1 MSTNL
6 VVIGAQWGDEGKGK
20 IVDLLTEK
28 AGAVVRYQGGHNAG
42 HTLVIDGK
50 KTVLH
55 LIPAGILHEGV
66 KSYIGNGVVLCL
78 RALFTEI
85 AALEAAGVPVMERL
99 HISPACA
106 LILPSH
112 SALDQAREAARGAN
126 KIGTT
131 GRGIGPAYEDKIARR
146 GLRLADLM
154 HPETFRE
161 RLRELMDFHNFQLE
175 HYYHAAPVSYDD
187 VAAEW
192 LAYAARVRPLITDV
206 TLAAYR
212 HREAGDHIIFEGAYR
227 HREAGDHIIFEGAQ
241 GAMLDIDHGTYPF
254 VTSSST
260 AAGGAATGSGV
271 GPRHLDYILGIAKA
285 YSTRVGGGPFPTEL
299 LDATGKHLAEVGH
312 EYGATTGRARRCG
325 WIDLPALRRAIYNS
339 SISGLCLTKL
349 DVLDAL
355 PQIQVCT
362 HYDMDGERLDVAPV
376 GADELARC
384 QPVYETLPGWQNDTV
399 GITDY
404 SALPEKARAYIAYLE
419 NALGLPIAIV
429 STGPD
434 RVHTIQR
441 ETLLG

>member
-55 LIPAGILHEGV
+55 LIPAGILHAGV

-175 HYYHAAPVSYDD
+175 HYYHAAPISYDD

-192 LAYAARVRPLITDV
+192 LAYAARIRPLITDV
-206 TLAAYR
+206 TLA
-212 HREAGDHIIFEGAYR
+212 AYR

-384 QPVYETLPGWQNDTV
+384 QPVYKTLPGWQSDTV
-399 GITDY
+399 GITAY
-404 SALPEKARAYIAYLE
+404 EQLPEKARAYIAYLE

>member
-212 HREAGDHIIFEGAYR
+212 HREAGDHIIFEGA
-227 HREAGDHIIFEGAQ
+227 Q

-384 QPVYETLPGWQNDTV
+384 QPVYQTLPGWQSDTV

>member
-55 LIPAGILHEGV
+55 LIPAGILHAGV
-66 KSYIGNGVVLCL
+66 ESYIGNGVVLCL
-78 RALFTEI
+78 RALFEEI
-85 AALEAAGVPVMERL
+85 AALEAAGAPVMERL

-154 HPETFRE
+154 QPDTFRE

-175 HYYHAAPVSYDD
+175 HYYHAAPVDYDA

-192 LAYAARVRPLITDV
+192 LAYAERVRPLITDV
-206 TLAAYR
+206 TLA
-212 HREAGDHIIFEGAYR
+212 AYR

-254 VTSSST
+254 VTASST

-384 QPVYETLPGWQNDTV
+384 QPVYETLPGWQSSTV
-399 GITDY
+399 GITNYDQ
-404 SALPEKARAYIAYLE
+404 LPEKARDYIAWLE
-419 NALGLPIAIV
+419 HALGVPVAIV

-441 ETLLG
+441 ETLLA

>member
-1 MSTNL
+1 MSTKL

-55 LIPAGILHEGV
+55 LIPAGILHAGV

-146 GLRLADLM
+146 GLRLAALM

-206 TLAAYR
+206 TLA
-212 HREAGDHIIFEGAYR
+212 AYR

-362 HYDMDGERLDVAPV
+362 HYDMDGEHLDVAPV

-384 QPVYETLPGWQNDTV
+384 QPAYQTLPGWQSDTV

>member
-55 LIPAGILHEGV
+55 LIPAGILHAGV

-85 AALEAAGVPVMERL
+85 AALEAAGEPVMERL

-175 HYYHAAPVSYDD
+175 HYYHAAPVDYDE

-192 LAYAARVRPLITDV
+192 LAYADRVRPLITDV
-206 TLAAYR
+206 TLA
-212 HREAGDHIIFEGAYR
+212 AYR

-384 QPVYETLPGWQNDTV
+384 QPVYQTLPGWQSDTV
-399 GITDY
+399 GITAY
-404 SALPEKARAYIAYLE
+404 EQLPEKARAYIAYLE

>member
-55 LIPAGILHEGV
+55 LIPAGILHAGV

-154 HPETFRE
+154 HPDTFRE

-192 LAYAARVRPLITDV
+192 LAYADRVRPLITDV
-206 TLAAYR
+206 TLA
-212 HREAGDHIIFEGAYR
+212 AYR

-384 QPVYETLPGWQNDTV
+384 QPVYQTLPGWQSDTV

>member
-55 LIPAGILHEGV
+55 LIPAGILHAGV
-66 KSYIGNGVVLCL
+66 ESYIGNGVVLCL

-175 HYYHAAPVSYDD
+175 HYYHAAPVKYDD

-192 LAYAARVRPLITDV
+192 LAYADRVRPLITDV
-206 TLAAYR
+206 TLA
-212 HREAGDHIIFEGAYR
+212 AYR

-384 QPVYETLPGWQNDTV
+384 QPVYQTLPGWQSDTV

-404 SALPEKARAYIAYLE
+404 SALPEKALAYIAYLE

>member
-55 LIPAGILHEGV
+55 LIPAGILHAGV

-85 AALEAAGVPVMERL
+85 AALEAAGVPGMERL

-187 VAAEW
+187 VASEW

-206 TLAAYR
+206 TLA
-212 HREAGDHIIFEGAYR
+212 AYR

-355 PQIQVCT
+355 PEIQVCT
-362 HYDMDGERLDVAPV
+362 AYHMDGERLDIAPV

-384 QPVYETLPGWQNDTV
+384 QPVYQTLPGWQSDTV
-399 GITDY
+399 GITAY
-404 SALPEKARAYIAYLE
+404 EQLPEKARAYIAYLE

>member
-55 LIPAGILHEGV
+55 LIPAGILHAGV

-78 RALFTEI
+78 RALFEEI
-85 AALEAAGVPVMERL
+85 AALEAAGAPVMERL

-175 HYYHAAPVSYDD
+175 HYYHAAPVDYDA

-192 LAYAARVRPLITDV
+192 LAYAARIRPLITDV
-206 TLAAYR
+206 TLA
-212 HREAGDHIIFEGAYR
+212 AYR

-384 QPVYETLPGWQNDTV
+384 QPMYQTLPGWQSDTV
-399 GITDY
+399 GITAY
-404 SALPEKARAYIAYLE
+404 EQLPEKARAYIAYLE

>member
-55 LIPAGILHEGV
+55 LIPAGSLHAGV

-154 HPETFRE
+154 QPDTFRE

-175 HYYHAAPVSYDD
+175 HYYHAAPVSDDD

-206 TLAAYR
+206 TLA
-212 HREAGDHIIFEGAYR
+212 AYR

-384 QPVYETLPGWQNDTV
+384 QPVYETLPGWQSDTV
-399 GITDY
+399 GITAY
-404 SALPEKARAYIAYLE
+404 EQLPEKARAYIAYLE

>member
-55 LIPAGILHEGV
+55 LIPAGILHAGV

-192 LAYAARVRPLITDV
+192 LAYADRVRPLITDV
-206 TLAAYR
+206 TLA
-212 HREAGDHIIFEGAYR
+212 AYR

-299 LDATGKHLAEVGH
+299 LDATGKHLAKVGH

-362 HYDMDGERLDVAPV
+362 HYDMDGEHLDIAPV

-384 QPVYETLPGWQNDTV
+384 QPVYETLPGWQSDTV

>member
-55 LIPAGILHEGV
+55 LIPAGILHAGV

-187 VAAEW
+187 VASEW

-206 TLAAYR
+206 TLA
-212 HREAGDHIIFEGAYR
+212 AYR

-325 WIDLPALRRAIYNS
+325 WIDLSALRRAIYNS

-362 HYDMDGERLDVAPV
+362 AYHMDGERLDVAPV

-384 QPVYETLPGWQNDTV
+384 QPVYETLPGWQSDTV

>member
-55 LIPAGILHEGV
+55 LIPAGILHAGV

-192 LAYAARVRPLITDV
+192 LAYADRVRPLITDV

-212 HREAGDHIIFEGAYR
+212 HRET
-227 HREAGDHIIFEGAQ
+227 GDHIIFEGAQ

-384 QPVYETLPGWQNDTV
+384 QPVYQTLPGWQSDTV
-399 GITDY
+399 GITAY
-404 SALPEKARAYIAYLE
+404 EQLPEKARAYIAYLE

>member
-55 LIPAGILHEGV
+55 LIPAGILHAGV

-187 VAAEW
+187 VASEW

-212 HREAGDHIIFEGAYR
+212 HREAGN
-227 HREAGDHIIFEGAQ
+227 HIIFEGAQ

-384 QPVYETLPGWQNDTV
+384 QPVYQTLPGWQSDTV

-404 SALPEKARAYIAYLE
+404 SALPEKARAYIAYRE

>member
-55 LIPAGILHEGV
+55 LIPAGILHAGV

-187 VAAEW
+187 VASEW

-206 TLAAYR
+206 TLA
-212 HREAGDHIIFEGAYR
+212 AYR

-362 HYDMDGERLDVAPV
+362 AYHMDGEHLDIAPV

-384 QPVYETLPGWQNDTV
+384 QPVYQTLPGWQSDTV
-399 GITDY
+399 GITAY
-404 SALPEKARAYIAYLE
+404 EQLPEKARAYIAYLE

>member
-212 HREAGDHIIFEGAYR
+212 HREAGDHIIFEGA
-227 HREAGDHIIFEGAQ
+227 Q

-384 QPVYETLPGWQNDTV
+384 QPVYQTLPGWQSDTV
-399 GITDY
+399 GITAY
-404 SALPEKARAYIAYLE
+404 EQLPEKARAYIAYLE

>member
-55 LIPAGILHEGV
+55 LIPAGILHAGV

-192 LAYAARVRPLITDV
+192 LAYAARIRPLITDV
-206 TLAAYR
+206 TLA
-212 HREAGDHIIFEGAYR
+212 AYR

-384 QPVYETLPGWQNDTV
+384 QPVYETLPGWQSDTV

>member
-55 LIPAGILHEGV
+55 LIPAGILHAGV

-175 HYYHAAPVSYDD
+175 HYYHAAPVKYDE

-192 LAYAARVRPLITDV
+192 LAYADRVRPLITDV
-206 TLAAYR
+206 TLA
-212 HREAGDHIIFEGAYR
+212 AYR

-355 PQIQVCT
+355 PEIQVCT
-362 HYDMDGERLDVAPV
+362 AYHMDGERLDIAPV

-384 QPVYETLPGWQNDTV
+384 QPVYETLPGWQSDTV

>member
-55 LIPAGILHEGV
+55 LIPAGILHAGV

-187 VAAEW
+187 VASEW
-192 LAYAARVRPLITDV
+192 LAYAARVRPHITDV
-206 TLAAYR
+206 TLA
-212 HREAGDHIIFEGAYR
+212 AYR

-384 QPVYETLPGWQNDTV
+384 QPVYETLPGWQSDTV

>member
-6 VVIGAQWGDEGKGK
+6 V
-20 IVDLLTEK
+20 
-28 AGAVVRYQGGHNAG
+28 
-42 HTLVIDGK
+42 VIDGK

-55 LIPAGILHEGV
+55 LIPAGILHAGV

-212 HREAGDHIIFEGAYR
+212 HREAGDHIIFEGA
-227 HREAGDHIIFEGAQ
+227 Q

-299 LDATGKHLAEVGH
+299 LNATGKHLAEVGH

-384 QPVYETLPGWQNDTV
+384 QPVYETLPGWQSDTV
-399 GITDY
+399 GITAY
-404 SALPEKARAYIAYLE
+404 EQLPEKARAYIAYLE

>member
-55 LIPAGILHEGV
+55 LIPAGILHAGV

-175 HYYHAAPVSYDD
+175 HYYHAAPISYDD

-206 TLAAYR
+206 TLA
-212 HREAGDHIIFEGAYR
+212 AYR

-384 QPVYETLPGWQNDTV
+384 QPVYETLPGWQSDTV
-399 GITDY
+399 GITAY
-404 SALPEKARAYIAYLE
+404 EQLPEKARAYIAYLE

>member
-55 LIPAGILHEGV
+55 LIPAGILHAGV

-78 RALFTEI
+78 RALKKESD
-85 AALEAAGVPVMERL
+85 ALEAAGVPVRERL

-175 HYYHAAPVSYDD
+175 HYYHAAPVDYDE

-192 LAYAARVRPLITDV
+192 LAYADRVRPLITDV
-206 TLAAYR
+206 TLA
-212 HREAGDHIIFEGAYR
+212 AYR

-355 PQIQVCT
+355 PEIQVCT
-362 HYDMDGERLDVAPV
+362 AYHMDGERLDIAPV

-384 QPVYETLPGWQNDTV
+384 QPVYETLPGWQSDTV
-399 GITDY
+399 GITAY
-404 SALPEKARAYIAYLE
+404 EQLPEKARAYIAYLE

>member
-55 LIPAGILHEGV
+55 LIPAGILHAGV

-154 HPETFRE
+154 QPETFRE

-187 VAAEW
+187 VASEW

-206 TLAAYR
+206 TLA
-212 HREAGDHIIFEGAYR
+212 AYR

-384 QPVYETLPGWQNDTV
+384 QPVYETLPGWQSDTV

>member
-55 LIPAGILHEGV
+55 LIPAGILHAGV

-175 HYYHAAPVSYDD
+175 HYYPAAPVSYDD

-206 TLAAYR
+206 TLA
-212 HREAGDHIIFEGAYR
+212 AYR

-384 QPVYETLPGWQNDTV
+384 QPAYQTLPGWQSDTV

-441 ETLLG
+441 EALLA

>member
-55 LIPAGILHEGV
+55 LIPAGILHAGV
-66 KSYIGNGVVLCL
+66 QSYIGNGVVLCL
-78 RALFTEI
+78 RALKKESD
-85 AALEAAGVPVMERL
+85 ALEAAGVPVRERL

-106 LILPSH
+106 LILPTH

-206 TLAAYR
+206 TLA
-212 HREAGDHIIFEGAYR
+212 AYR

-362 HYDMDGERLDVAPV
+362 AYHMDGEHLDIAPV
-376 GADELARC
+376 GADELTRC
-384 QPVYETLPGWQNDTV
+384 QPVYETLPGWQSDTV

>member
-55 LIPAGILHEGV
+55 LIPAGILHAGV

-192 LAYAARVRPLITDV
+192 LAYAARIRPLITDV
-206 TLAAYR
+206 TLA
-212 HREAGDHIIFEGAYR
+212 AYR

-362 HYDMDGERLDVAPV
+362 AYHMDGERLDVAPV

-384 QPVYETLPGWQNDTV
+384 QPVYETLPGWQSDTV
-399 GITDY
+399 GITAY
-404 SALPEKARAYIAYLE
+404 EQLPEKARAYIAYLE

>member
-175 HYYHAAPVSYDD
+175 HYYHAAPISYDD

-192 LAYAARVRPLITDV
+192 LAYAARIRPLITDV
-206 TLAAYR
+206 TLA
-212 HREAGDHIIFEGAYR
+212 AYR

-384 QPVYETLPGWQNDTV
+384 QPVYETLPGWQSDTV

>member
-55 LIPAGILHEGV
+55 LIPAGILHAGV
-66 KSYIGNGVVLCL
+66 ESYIGNGVVLCL
-78 RALFTEI
+78 RALFEEI
-85 AALEAAGVPVMERL
+85 AALEAAGAPVMERL

-154 HPETFRE
+154 QPDTFRE

-175 HYYHAAPVSYDD
+175 HYYHAAPVDYDA

-192 LAYAARVRPLITDV
+192 LAYADRVRPLITDV

-212 HREAGDHIIFEGAYR
+212 HREAGE
-227 HREAGDHIIFEGAQ
+227 HIIFEGAQ

-299 LDATGKHLAEVGH
+299 TDATGKHLAETGH

-339 SISGLCLTKL
+339 SISGLCLTKP

-355 PQIQVCT
+355 AEIKVCT
-362 HYDMDGERLDVAPV
+362 AYQMDGERLDIAPV

-384 QPVYETLPGWQNDTV
+384 QPVYETLPGWQSDTV
-399 GITDY
+399 GITAY
-404 SALPEKARAYIAYLE
+404 EQLPEKARAYIAYLE

>member
-212 HREAGDHIIFEGAYR
+212 HREAGDHIIFEGA
-227 HREAGDHIIFEGAQ
+227 Q

-384 QPVYETLPGWQNDTV
+384 QPVYQTLPGWQSDTV
-399 GITDY
+399 GITAY
-404 SALPEKARAYIAYLE
+404 RALPEKARAYLAYLE

>member
-55 LIPAGILHEGV
+55 LIPAGILHAGV

-212 HREAGDHIIFEGAYR
+212 HREAGDHIIFEGA
-227 HREAGDHIIFEGAQ
+227 Q

-362 HYDMDGERLDVAPV
+362 AYHMDGEHLDIAPV

-384 QPVYETLPGWQNDTV
+384 QPVYETLPGWQSDTV

>member
-55 LIPAGILHEGV
+55 LIPAGILHAGV

-154 HPETFRE
+154 QPDTFRE

-187 VAAEW
+187 VASEW

-212 HREAGDHIIFEGAYR
+212 HREAGDHIIFEGA
-227 HREAGDHIIFEGAQ
+227 Q

-254 VTSSST
+254 VPSSST

-355 PQIQVCT
+355 PEIKVCT
-362 HYDMDGERLDVAPV
+362 AYQMDGERLDIAPV

-384 QPVYETLPGWQNDTV
+384 QPVYETLPGWQSDTV

>member
-1 MSTNL
+1 MSTKL

-192 LAYAARVRPLITDV
+192 LAYADRVRPLITDV
-206 TLAAYR
+206 TLA
-212 HREAGDHIIFEGAYR
+212 AYR

-325 WIDLPALRRAIYNS
+325 WIDLSALRRAIYNS

-362 HYDMDGERLDVAPV
+362 AYHMDGERLDVAPV

-384 QPVYETLPGWQNDTV
+384 QPVYETLPGWQSDTV
-399 GITDY
+399 GITAY
-404 SALPEKARAYIAYLE
+404 EQLPEKARAYIAYLE

>member
-55 LIPAGILHEGV
+55 LIPAGILHAGV
-66 KSYIGNGVVLCL
+66 ESYIGNGVVLCL
-78 RALFTEI
+78 RALFEEI
-85 AALEAAGVPVMERL
+85 AALEAAGAPVMERL

-106 LILPSH
+106 LILPTH

-154 HPETFRE
+154 QPDTFRE

-175 HYYHAAPVSYDD
+175 HYYHAAPVDYGA

-192 LAYAARVRPLITDV
+192 LAYADRVRPLITDV
-206 TLAAYR
+206 TLAAYH
-212 HREAGDHIIFEGAYR
+212 HREAGE
-227 HREAGDHIIFEGAQ
+227 HIIFEGAQ

-285 YSTRVGGGPFPTEL
+285 YTTRVGGGPFPTEL
-299 LDATGKHLAEVGH
+299 TDATGKHLAETGH

-355 PQIQVCT
+355 AEIKVCT
-362 HYDMDGERLDVAPV
+362 AYQMDGEQLDIAPV

-384 QPVYETLPGWQNDTV
+384 QPVYETLPGWQSSTV
-399 GITDY
+399 GITNYDQ
-404 SALPEKARAYIAYLE
+404 LPEKARAYIGYLE
-419 NALGLPIAIV
+419 NALGVPVAIV

-441 ETLLG
+441 ETLLA

>member
-187 VAAEW
+187 VASEW

-206 TLAAYR
+206 TLA
-212 HREAGDHIIFEGAYR
+212 AYR

-299 LDATGKHLAEVGH
+299 LAATGKHLAEVGH

-362 HYDMDGERLDVAPV
+362 AYHMDGEHLDIAPV
-376 GADELARC
+376 GADELTRC
-384 QPVYETLPGWQNDTV
+384 QPVYETLPGWQSDTV

>member
-55 LIPAGILHEGV
+55 LIPAGILHAGV

-187 VAAEW
+187 VASEW

-206 TLAAYR
+206 TLA
-212 HREAGDHIIFEGAYR
+212 AYR

-384 QPVYETLPGWQNDTV
+384 QPVYQTLPGWQSDTV

>member
-55 LIPAGILHEGV
+55 LIPAGILHAGV

-192 LAYAARVRPLITDV
+192 LAYAARIRPLITDV
-206 TLAAYR
+206 TLA
-212 HREAGDHIIFEGAYR
+212 AYR

-384 QPVYETLPGWQNDTV
+384 QPVYETLPGWQSDTV

-441 ETLLG
+441 ETLFG

>member
-212 HREAGDHIIFEGAYR
+212 HREAGDHIIFEGA
-227 HREAGDHIIFEGAQ
+227 Q

-260 AAGGAATGSGV
+260 SAGGAATGSGV

-441 ETLLG
+441 KTLLG

>member
-55 LIPAGILHEGV
+55 LIPAGILHAGV

-161 RLRELMDFHNFQLE
+161 RLRELMAFHNFQLE

-187 VAAEW
+187 VASEW

-206 TLAAYR
+206 TLA
-212 HREAGDHIIFEGAYR
+212 AYR

-299 LDATGKHLAEVGH
+299 LNATGKHLAEVGH

-384 QPVYETLPGWQNDTV
+384 QPVYETLPGWQSDTV
-399 GITDY
+399 GITAY
-404 SALPEKARAYIAYLE
+404 EQLPEKARAYIAYLE